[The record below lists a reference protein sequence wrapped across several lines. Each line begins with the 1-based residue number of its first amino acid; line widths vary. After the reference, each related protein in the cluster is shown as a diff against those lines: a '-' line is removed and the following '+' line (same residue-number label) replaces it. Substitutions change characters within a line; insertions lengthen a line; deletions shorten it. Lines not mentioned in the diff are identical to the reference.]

1 MTEQH
6 KTPQKED
13 RKQPKYGEMTKQG
26 LIVGRGDSKTIIPP
40 EEVEKLASYHCT
52 NTEIADF
59 FDIPIKTLEYNFA
72 KLIQKAKSGTK
83 QRLRKAQLEVA
94 LGGNTAMLI
103 WLGKNLLGQSD
114 QPVTEGSKQP
124 LPWTDSDPSD
134 PAEEKT
140 PDNK

>member
-1 MTEQH
+1 MTEQE

-26 LIVGRGDSKTIIPP
+26 LVVGRGETKTIIPP

-59 FDIPIKTLEYNFA
+59 FNIPIKTLEYNFA
-72 KLIQKAKSGTK
+72 KLIQKAKSQTK

-94 LGGNTAMLI
+94 LNGNTSMLI
-103 WLGKNLLGQSD
+103 WLGKNILGQQD

-124 LPWTDSDPSD
+124 LPWSDD
-134 PAEEKT
+134 ENQDENQE
-140 PDNK
+140 NK

>member
-1 MTEQH
+1 MTEQ
-6 KTPQKED
+6 TPPKED

-26 LIVGRGDSKTIIPP
+26 LIVGRGETKTIIPP

-72 KLIQKAKSGTK
+72 KLIQKAKAGTK
-83 QRLRKAQLEVA
+83 QRLRKAQLEAA
-94 LGGNTAMLI
+94 LNGNTSMLI

-114 QPVTEGSKQP
+114 QPVTEGNKQP
-124 LPWTDSDPSD
+124 LPWSDTETED
-134 PAEEKT
+134 KT